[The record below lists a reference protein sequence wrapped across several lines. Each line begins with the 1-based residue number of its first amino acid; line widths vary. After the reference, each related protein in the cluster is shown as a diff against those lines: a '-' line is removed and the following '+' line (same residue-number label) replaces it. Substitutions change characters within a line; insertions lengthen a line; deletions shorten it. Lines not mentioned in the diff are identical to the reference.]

1 MLERGALRIAVVAPI
16 GGDEPYGNHAL
27 LIDLARGLAG
37 RGHRVRVY
45 AAEGSRVPGVE
56 LVPVRVDPSARGA
69 FARLFRR
76 LRADGADVVSQHAFD
91 AEAIELAEGLPVLHT
106 LHLPPIV
113 PAVVEA
119 CRRSSARCV
128 AVSESSAAQWRAA
141 GLRRLEVIANG
152 VPDFAAPGALVRPV
166 ALIAG
171 RICREKGTAAAI
183 RAALAAGLQVQ
194 GVGGIYDAEYFRA
207 EVEPLLGARAR
218 FAPCL
223 PRRELWQ
230 LMARCAVC
238 IMPIEWDEP
247 FGLVAAEAQL
257 AGCPVVAYARGALP
271 EIVAQDVSGILVR
284 PADEAALAAAVRGA
298 LSLERG
304 AVRASARARLLI
316 GPMLDRYESELRA
329 LARRGTVRA
338 VA

>member
-1 MLERGALRIAVVAPI
+1 MLERSALRIAVVAPI
-16 GGDEPYGNHAL
+16 GGAEPDGNHAL
-27 LIDLARGLAG
+27 LIDLAEGLAR
-37 RGHRVRVY
+37 RGHRVRLY
-45 AAEGSRVPGVE
+45 AAHGARVSGVALVPGMRESFV
-56 LVPVRVDPSARGA
+56 
-69 FARLFRR
+69 RLFRR

-91 AEAIELAEGLPVLHT
+91 AEAIALAEGLPVLHT

-119 CRRSSARCV
+119 CRRSAARCV
-128 AVSESSAAQWRAA
+128 AVSEFSAAQWRAA

-152 VPDFAAPGALVRPV
+152 VPDFPVPGGIVRPV
-166 ALIAG
+166 ALVAG

-183 RAALAAGLQVQ
+183 RVALAAGLQAQVIG
-194 GVGGIYDAEYFRA
+194 GVYDAEYFRA

-218 FAPCL
+218 LAPCL
-223 PRRELWQ
+223 PRRELRE
-230 LMARCAVC
+230 LMARCAACV
-238 IMPIEWDEP
+238 MPIEYDEP

-271 EIVAQDVSGILVR
+271 EIVEQGVSGILVGR
-284 PADEAALAAAVRGA
+284 ADEAALAAAVRSA
-298 LSLERG
+298 LSLDRG

-316 GPMLDRYESELRA
+316 GPMLERYESELRA
-329 LARRGTVRA
+329 LARRGTVRL

>member
-1 MLERGALRIAVVAPI
+1 MLERSALRIAVVAPI
-16 GGDEPYGNHAL
+16 GGAQRYGSHAL
-27 LIDLARGLAG
+27 LMDLAEGLAR
-37 RGHRVRVY
+37 RGHRVRLY
-45 AAEGSRVPGVE
+45 AAHGSRVPGVE
-56 LVPVRVDPSARGA
+56 LVPGMRES

-76 LRADGADVVSQHAFD
+76 LRADGADAVSQHAFD

-119 CRRSSARCV
+119 CRRSAARCV

-152 VPDFAAPGALVRPV
+152 VPDFPVVRAIVRPV

-183 RAALAAGLQVQ
+183 RAALAAGLQAQV
-194 GVGGIYDAEYFRA
+194 VGAIYGAEYFRA

-218 FAPCL
+218 LAPFL
-223 PRRELWQ
+223 PRTQ
-230 LMARCAVC
+230 LRDHMARCAVC
-238 IMPIEWDEP
+238 VMPVEWDEP
-247 FGLVAAEAQL
+247 FGLAAAEAQV

-271 EIVAQDVSGILVR
+271 EIVEQGVSGILVR
-284 PADEAALAAAVRGA
+284 PGDEAALAAAVRAA
-298 LSLERG
+298 LSLDRN
-304 AVRASARARLLI
+304 AVRASARARLLVA
-316 GPMLDRYESELRA
+316 PMLERYERELRA
-329 LARRGTVRA
+329 LARRSAVRL